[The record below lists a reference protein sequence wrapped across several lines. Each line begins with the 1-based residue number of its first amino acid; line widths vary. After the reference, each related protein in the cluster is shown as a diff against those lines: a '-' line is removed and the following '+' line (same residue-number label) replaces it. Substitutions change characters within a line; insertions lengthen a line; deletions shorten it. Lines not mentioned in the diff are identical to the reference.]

1 MQSLGTSAK
10 LVLLLL
16 FDALVPI
23 AGLLHRVMAPGREQ
37 VKCLMSIHWASD
49 SSNWY
54 SDIQIDRYTDNIWY
68 TDITDTYECI
78 YIHIIVNIYIY
89 IHIRFKPVERTPRFP
104 STLSPGFLQSRVRH
118 SNGKTWLLLPK
129 KARTKSMRL
138 QRSPSESVYACN
150 QGMYVRQRV
159 VIHYVFCMF
168 IDVLFVLVYFIL

>member
-54 SDIQIDRYTDNIWY
+54 SDIQMIDIQTIY
-68 TDITDTYECI
+68 DTQI
-78 YIHIIVNIYIY
+78 LQIRMNIYIY
-89 IHIRFKPVERTPRFP
+89 IRFKPVERTPRFP

-138 QRSPSESVYACN
+138 QRSPSESVYACSE
-150 QGMYVRQRV
+150 GMYVRQRV

-168 IDVLFVLVYFIL
+168 IDVLFVLVYYIL

>member
-68 TDITDTYECI
+68 TDITDTYEYI

-89 IHIRFKPVERTPRFP
+89 TYQIQTCRADT
-104 STLSPGFLQSRVRH
+104 TLSFHAQSRLPPI
-118 SNGKTWLLLPK
+118 SCSTQQWKDLAALAQKGKDKEHAPATFP
-129 KARTKSMRL
+129 
-138 QRSPSESVYACN
+138 QREC
-150 QGMYVRQRV
+150 
-159 VIHYVFCMF
+159 ICM
-168 IDVLFVLVYFIL
+168 